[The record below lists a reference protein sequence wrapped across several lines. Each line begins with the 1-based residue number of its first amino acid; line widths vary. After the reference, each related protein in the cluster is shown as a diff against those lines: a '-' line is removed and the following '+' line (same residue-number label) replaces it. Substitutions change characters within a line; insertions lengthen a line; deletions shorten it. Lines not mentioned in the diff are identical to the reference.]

1 MRAPSAAL
9 RVVAR
14 LFLVLGVSA
23 CGASSR
29 ETPARAP
36 HPSGALVDAPSPA
49 MAHAATPSASAQNER
64 ETEAPSPSPSASA
77 TPPEG
82 PSRTVCVGKARP
94 PRPSAATCCYPAMEP
109 IRAAMRALNP
119 RFAACLTRHGDPEG
133 RVLLRIAVG
142 TSGEPDEVCGE
153 STIVDPSGAFLR
165 CVVEAA
171 RAARLPESSDA
182 QERVCGSMRLAY
194 PVQFSRSKSVP

>member
-1 MRAPSAAL
+1 
-9 RVVAR
+9 
-14 LFLVLGVSA
+14 
-23 CGASSR
+23 
-29 ETPARAP
+29 
-36 HPSGALVDAPSPA
+36 
-49 MAHAATPSASAQNER
+49 
-64 ETEAPSPSPSASA
+64 
-77 TPPEG
+77 
-82 PSRTVCVGKARP
+82 
-94 PRPSAATCCYPAMEP
+94 MEP

-119 RFAACLTRHGDPEG
+119 RFAECLTRHGDPEG

-171 RAARLPESSDA
+171 RALRLPESSDA

-194 PVQFSRSKSVP
+194 PVQFSRSKSSP

>member
-1 MRAPSAAL
+1 MRAPSVGL

-14 LFLVLGVSA
+14 LFVVLVASG

-36 HPSGALVDAPSPA
+36 HPSAALGDEPSTAQPT
-49 MAHAATPSASAQNER
+49 TPSASSPL
-64 ETEAPSPSPSASA
+64 ETKIEAPSPSASA
-77 TPPEG
+77 SAIAPEG
-82 PSRTVCVGKARP
+82 PSKTVCVGKARP
-94 PRPSAATCCYPAMEP
+94 ARPAAATCCYPAMEP
-109 IRAAMRALNP
+109 IRAAMRALRP
-119 RFAACLTRHGDPEG
+119 RFVECLTRHGDPEG

-171 RAARLPESSDA
+171 RAARLPASSDA

-194 PVQFSRSKSVP
+194 PVQFSRSISSP